1 MSDRDKIDLFKSILG
16 EYMLKKSDDLESDRS
31 AVLNRISLYDLD
43 PDRYYDL
50 IVIHIRNDT
59 YRTVFRDILFMINSY
74 L

>member
-50 IVIHIRNDT
+50 IVIHVRDDT
-59 YRTVFRDILFMINSY
+59 YRTVFRDILFMVNSY